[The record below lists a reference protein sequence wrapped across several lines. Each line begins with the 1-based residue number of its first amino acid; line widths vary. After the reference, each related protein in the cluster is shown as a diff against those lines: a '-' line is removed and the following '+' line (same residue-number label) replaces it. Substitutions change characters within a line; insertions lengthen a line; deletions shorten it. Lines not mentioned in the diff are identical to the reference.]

1 MPDYCY
7 SLATLGRFCESTGI
21 DLPVHDA
28 PNAARIIAERH
39 RPEWRHWKCGVTAD
53 AIGRIRGAVQEQ
65 RPNTPIAI
73 NTLPFFTTDFDNGVE
88 GVFGQD
94 IALLS
99 SVVDI
104 FEVMS
109 YHQILR
115 RDALWPAAIGG
126 DIKRRATGKVICTLQ
141 AKALYLEGLH
151 AGRGRSTQITAEEFR
166 RAVDALEASPVDGM
180 CVFTFSQLLE
190 ARETAEGR
198 EMIARLRQFRRN

>member
-1 MPDYCY
+1 
-7 SLATLGRFCESTGI
+7 
-21 DLPVHDA
+21 VHDA
-28 PNAARIIAERH
+28 SNAARIIAERY
-39 RPEWRHWKCGVTAD
+39 RPEWRQWKCGVTVD
-53 AIGRIRGAVQEQ
+53 AIGRIRAAVQKH
-65 RPNTPIAI
+65 RPDTAIAI
-73 NTLPFFTTDFDNGVE
+73 NTLPFFQTDFDNAVE
-88 GVFGQD
+88 EVFGQD

-115 RDALWPAAIGG
+115 RDASWPAAIGA
-126 DIKRRATGKVICTLQ
+126 DIKCRTTGKVICTLQ
-141 AKALYLEGLH
+141 AKALYLEGMH
-151 AGRGRSTQITAEEFR
+151 AGRGRTTHIAAEEFR

-198 EMIARLRQFRRN
+198 EMIEALQRFRQN